1 MIGRED
7 ELRNRPESRVRLE
20 ISLNKLKNNFQ
31 NICKSVAPCSVLAI
45 LKANAYGLGVMDIAS
60 ALQAAGAAGF
70 GVAEIN
76 EALQLKDMGL
86 PVQILGNILPD
97 EIPVAVSNGIIC
109 PINDFSAAQTISREA
124 VKQQKTVECH
134 FKIDTGMGRLGML
147 VHNAYEEILKTV
159 KLPGLK
165 FEGIYS
171 HFPMAYQ
178 GGDDYTRNQI
188 SSFTTLLKKLEAA
201 GIKFGKIH
209 MANSDAINNFPETC
223 TAPFTHVRTG
233 LNLYGLFDS
242 QGRRSMN
249 LEPVLEIKTRLAAI
263 RKLPA
268 GSTIGYGR
276 TYRLMKDTLIG
287 TIAAGY
293 ADGLPLALSNRGY
306 VLIRGHLCPVL
317 GRISMDYTTVSLES
331 VPDAQCGDEVVCIGR
346 QGENAIPAE
355 HWSQLKGTHVYE
367 LLCSVGSRV
376 ERIYLEE

>member
-1 MIGRED
+1 M
-7 ELRNRPESRVRLE
+7 RNRPESRVRLE
-20 ISLNKLKNNFQ
+20 ISLNKLKSNFQ

-60 ALQAAGAAGF
+60 TLKSAGAAGF

-76 EALQLKDMGL
+76 EALQLKAMGL
-86 PVQILGNILPD
+86 PVQILGNILPE

-109 PINDFSAAQTISREA
+109 PINDFKTAQAISREG
-124 VKQQKTVECH
+124 VKQQKIVECH

-147 VHNAYEEILKTV
+147 VHLAYEQILEAV
-159 KLPGLK
+159 KLPALK

-188 SSFTTLLKKLEAA
+188 ASFITLLERLANA
-201 GIKFGKIH
+201 GIKFNKIH
-209 MANSDAINNFPETC
+209 MANSDALNNFPETC

-233 LNLYGLFDS
+233 INLYGLFDS

-249 LEPVLEIKTRLAAI
+249 LEPVLELKTRLAAV
-263 RKLPA
+263 RTLPA
-268 GSTIGYGR
+268 GATIGYGR
-276 TYRLMKDTLIG
+276 TFRLMKDTLIG

-317 GRISMDYTTVSLES
+317 GRVSMDYTTVSLECA
-331 VPDAQCGDEVVCIGR
+331 PDAQCGDEVVCIGR
-346 QGENAIPAE
+346 QGDNSIPAE

-367 LLCSVGSRV
+367 LLCSIGSRV
-376 ERIYLEE
+376 ERVYLEN

>member
-1 MIGRED
+1 MRS
-7 ELRNRPESRVRLE
+7 RPESRVRLE
-20 ISLNKLKNNFQ
+20 VSLNKLKTNFQ
-31 NICKSVAPCSVLAI
+31 NIRKNVAPCSVLAI
-45 LKANAYGLGVMDIAS
+45 LKANAYGLGVMAIAC
-60 ALQAAGAAGF
+60 ALKDAGAAGF

-109 PINDFSAAQTISREA
+109 PVNDFKNAQAISREA
-124 VKQQKTVECH
+124 VKQQKIVECH

-147 VHNAYEEILKTV
+147 VRDAYEQILETV
-159 KLPGLK
+159 KLPNLK

-178 GGDDYTRNQI
+178 GGDDYTHNQI
-188 SSFTTLLKKLEAA
+188 NSFTALLKKLDAA
-201 GIKFGKIH
+201 GVKFSKIH

-233 LNLYGLFDS
+233 INLYGLFDS

-276 TYRLMKDTLIG
+276 TYRLMKDTLMG

-317 GRISMDYTTVSLES
+317 GRISMDYTTVSLEC

-346 QGENAIPAE
+346 QSESSIPAE
-355 HWSQLKGTHVYE
+355 HWSHLKGTHVYE

>member
-1 MIGRED
+1 MRD
-7 ELRNRPESRVRLE
+7 RPESRVRLE
-20 ISLNKLKNNFQ
+20 ISLNKLKTNFR
-31 NICKSVAPCSVLAI
+31 NIRESVAPCSVLAI
-45 LKANAYGLGVMDIAS
+45 LKANAYGLGVMSIAR
-60 ALQAAGAAGF
+60 ALKEAGATGF

-76 EALQLKDMGL
+76 EAIQLADCGL
-86 PVQILGNILPD
+86 PVQILGNILPS

-109 PINDFSAAQTISREA
+109 PINDLKSAQAISREA

-147 VHNAYEEILKTV
+147 VKNAYEEIVEIV
-159 KLPGLK
+159 KLPNLK
-165 FEGIYS
+165 CEGIYS

-178 GGDDYTRNQI
+178 GGDDYTRGQI
-188 SSFTTLLKKLEAA
+188 NAFIELLNKLKAA
-201 GIKFGKIH
+201 GINLSKIH

-249 LEPVLEIKTRLAAI
+249 LEPVLELKTRLAAV

-276 TYRLMKDTLIG
+276 TYRLMQDTLVG

-317 GRISMDYTTVSLES
+317 GRVSMDYTTVSLDC

-346 QGENAIPAE
+346 QGEGMIPAE

-367 LLCSVGSRV
+367 LLCSFGSRV
-376 ERIYLEE
+376 ERVYLEE

>member
-1 MIGRED
+1 M
-7 ELRNRPESRVRLE
+7 RNRPESRVRLE
-20 ISLNKLKNNFQ
+20 ISLKKLKNNFQ
-31 NICKSVAPCSVLAI
+31 NICKSVEPCSVLAI
-45 LKANAYGLGVMDIAS
+45 LKANAYGLGVIDIAK
-60 ALQAAGAAGF
+60 ALKAAGAAGF

-97 EIPVAVSNGIIC
+97 EIPVAISNGIIC
-109 PINDFSAAQTISREA
+109 PVNDFRSAQAISREA

-147 VHNAYEEILKTV
+147 VQDAYEQILETV
-159 KLPGLK
+159 KLPNLK
-165 FEGIYS
+165 CEGIYS

-188 SSFTTLLKKLEAA
+188 NSFTALLKKLDNA
-201 GIKFGKIH
+201 GIKFSKIH

-249 LEPVLEIKTRLAAI
+249 LEPVLELKTRLAAV

-317 GRISMDYTTVSLES
+317 GRVSMDYTTVSLEC
-331 VPDAQCGDEVVCIGR
+331 VPDAQCGDEVVCIGH
-346 QGENAIPAE
+346 QGEGAIPAE

-376 ERIYLEE
+376 ERIYLED

>member
-1 MIGRED
+1 M
-7 ELRNRPESRVRLE
+7 RNRPESRVRLE
-20 ISLNKLKNNFQ
+20 ISLKKLKNNFQ
-31 NICKSVAPCSVLAI
+31 NICKSVEPCSVLAI
-45 LKANAYGLGVMDIAS
+45 LKANAYGLGVIDIAQ
-60 ALQAAGAAGF
+60 ALKAAGAAGF

-97 EIPVAVSNGIIC
+97 EIPVAIGNGIIC
-109 PINDFSAAQTISREA
+109 PVNDFRAAQAISREA

-147 VHNAYEEILKTV
+147 VQDAYEQILETV
-159 KLPGLK
+159 KLPNLK
-165 FEGIYS
+165 CEGIYS

-188 SSFTTLLKKLEAA
+188 NSFTALLKKLDDA
-201 GIKFGKIH
+201 GIKFSKIH

-249 LEPVLEIKTRLAAI
+249 LEPVLELKTRLAAV

-317 GRISMDYTTVSLES
+317 GRVSMDYTTVSLEC

-346 QGENAIPAE
+346 QGEGAIPAE

-376 ERIYLEE
+376 ERIYLEN